1 MSAKRHERT
10 FARRCAIQA
19 LYTSEIQNLAPSA
32 VLDQGLCLVEGDEVL
47 NDYAVMLMRGVE
59 EHCDAIDDR
68 LRSVSENW
76 AVERMPIVDR
86 MILRVAVFEMV
97 YCDQVPVSVSI
108 NEAVE
113 LAKGFGGED
122 ESPRFVN
129 GVLGQ
134 IARTLELESAPAPL
148 GDGATAGEVHEALAR
163 LLQGSE
169 VPTAVAEGV
178 SATAAAA
185 ASAAAEEALAAA
197 AQGAPVPAAEAS
209 SAPAEGGAAPTA
221 ASTDES
227 EA

>member
-148 GDGATAGEVHEALAR
+148 
-163 LLQGSE
+163 LQGSE

-197 AQGAPVPAAEAS
+197 AQGAPVPAAEAP
-209 SAPAEGGAAPTA
+209 SAPAEGGAAPA
-221 ASTDES
+221 AAPTDES